1 MAEEKNTS
9 DTHVMNSNDLAF
21 ERTILAE
28 NRTLMAWIRTAISM
42 ISFGFTIYKFF
53 HESGLG
59 SQPGQFFT
67 PRKVGMIMIGFGLLA
82 LVWGLMDHVSMFNK
96 LKSIFSNLPSIVWVV
111 LLPLGLAALIGGIIL
126 IFFMLASVEGFASIL
141 ILVIGFLVVRA

>member
-1 MAEEKNTS
+1 MAEETNTS
-9 DTHVMNSNDLAF
+9 DAHVMDNNDLAF

-96 LKSIFSNLPSIVWVV
+96 LKKSYPAIQRSKSAILAILV
-111 LLPLGLAALIGGIIL
+111 LLFGLALLMAA
-126 IFFMLASVEGFASIL
+126 FY
-141 ILVIGFLVVRA
+141 RQ